1 MPNPRPS
8 PKHIRRVKR
17 LVPRLLDLLNALD
30 LPDRKAVLPAEF
42 AGRAR
47 RTLGDAEALLHGN
60 LLPPAGTRQPADLFV
75 STLLNLKLVGAYKA
89 LADQPN
95 FR

>member
-17 LVPRLLDLLNALD
+17 IARRLLELFEALD

-47 RTLGDAEALLHGN
+47 RTLADAEELLHGD
-60 LLPPAGTRQPADLFV
+60 LLPPEGTRQPADLFV
-75 STLLNLKLVGAYKA
+75 STLLNLKLVGVYKD
-89 LADQPN
+89 LVEQPN

>member
-17 LVPRLLDLLNALD
+17 IAVRLLDLFEALD
-30 LPDRKAVLPAEF
+30 LPDRKAVLPAAF
-42 AGRAR
+42 AGEAR
-47 RTLGDAEALLHGN
+47 RTLGDAEALLQGD
-60 LLPPAGTRQPADLFV
+60 LLPPAGTRDPGQLFA
-75 STLLNLKLVGAYKA
+75 STLLSLERVSRYKTLLRQA
-89 LADQPN
+89 N